1 MSTSEI
7 VERLTRR
14 AVECEDNA
22 RVCDLNDYEAEQK
35 LLEADAADYR
45 AAALRLNELERENA
59 ALREREVL
67 LVDALHNVGIGGN
80 HAALLIGS
88 DHPPYT
94 TSQIEA
100 AKHYGGN
107 LDGMNAWFCWQS
119 IMKAMREA
127 YDTLPED
134 VRNAAWKRMEQR
146 RAALAGSVEK

>member
-1 MSTSEI
+1 MTHPHPRALEAATEEI
-7 VERLTRR
+7 VRR
-14 AVECEDNA
+14 TGWLRSNCEDIA
-22 RVCDLNDYEAEQK
+22 
-35 LLEADAADYR
+35 R
-45 AAALRLNELERENA
+45 AAVTAYIAEAGDGRLSELERENA

-134 VRNAAWKRMEQR
+134 VRNAAWKRMEHR
-146 RAALAGSVEK
+146 RAALAGSGEK